1 MQNQQGQR
9 GAIVMEASLALPFF
23 MFAIYTL
30 LSVIQISY
38 TQARV
43 AVALDSATVRSI
55 WLRRTMGMTPAEMG
69 SVTPALRAMFKK
81 R

>member
-1 MQNQQGQR
+1 M
-9 GAIVMEASLALPFF
+9 
-23 MFAIYTL
+23 
-30 LSVIQISY
+30 
-38 TQARV
+38 RV
-43 AVALDSATVRSI
+43 KAEGRLALDSATVRSI